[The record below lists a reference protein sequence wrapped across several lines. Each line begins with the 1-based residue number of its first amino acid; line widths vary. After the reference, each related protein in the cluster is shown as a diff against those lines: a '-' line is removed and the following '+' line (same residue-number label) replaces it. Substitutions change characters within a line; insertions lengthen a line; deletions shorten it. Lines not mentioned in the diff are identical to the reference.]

1 MNKLYLAM
9 ASAAVLFTSCNMDLA
24 PIGSLDDQSA
34 VETVNDCARFQAGFG
49 SNVRALS
56 LGGVVAYQEFQADNF
71 QAVRALYGNNQGLFF
86 SGNIVS
92 SNDDIEGVWAGLYTY
107 IANTNYFIPK
117 ADALIENTEKFND
130 SEILT
135 IRRSRGVAYFTRAL
149 CYFYLLERFCPQ
161 YTEGN
166 AQQEGLGAPIVT
178 EFAPTYER
186 DKYPARSSMAATVA
200 QIRGDL
206 ASAEADLA
214 AYEAANPSVLGPGAN
229 YANTDICK
237 ALEARLALLINDK
250 PTAAAK
256 AKELINCGR
265 YELANAEQYP
275 TVWLN
280 DNPCKEVIYMPTVN
294 KAEASGVG
302 AYGTNWTS
310 ADRQR
315 AYYIPTQATLANY
328 DEGDVRFNSFFEQ
341 NNIVI
346 GGGEYNLYCFV
357 KYPGNPALT
366 SGTVAGVNAPK
377 TFRISEMYLI
387 LAETGTNAEAN
398 AALEALREARIPG
411 YSGSTYSDA
420 VLLTE
425 VQKERNREL
434 IGEGFRLVDL
444 RRWGLG
450 FTRDNTTSAPYFP
463 ANFNEQFTA
472 DQSLSYPANDYRMTW
487 PIPSGEIDVNPQL
500 KGQQNI
506 GY

>member
-1 MNKLYLAM
+1 MKKLYIAM
-9 ASAAVLFTSCNMDLA
+9 ASATVLLASCNMDLA

-34 VETVNDCARFQAGFG
+34 VETVNDCVRFQAGFG
-49 SNVRALS
+49 GNVRSIS
-56 LGGVVAYQEFQADNF
+56 LGGLVGYPEFQGDNF
-71 QAVRALYGNNQGLFF
+71 QAVRALYGNNQGLLF

-92 SNDDIEGVWAGLYTY
+92 SNEDIEGQWSALYSY
-107 IANTNYFIPK
+107 IGNANYFIPK
-117 ADALIENTEKFND
+117 ASALIDDTEKFSD

-161 YTEGN
+161 YTDGN

-178 EFAPTYER
+178 EFDPTYER
-186 DKYPARSSMAATVA
+186 GKYPARSSMAATVSL
-200 QIRGDL
+200 IREDL
-206 ASAEADLA
+206 AAASADLA
-214 AYEAANPSVLGPGAN
+214 AYEVSNPSVLAAGAA

-250 PTAAAK
+250 ATAAAK

-280 DNPCKEVIYMPTVN
+280 DNPCKEVLYMPVVN
-294 KAEASGVG
+294 KAEAAGVG

-310 ADRQR
+310 ADRQK
-315 AYYIPTQATLANY
+315 AYYVPTQATLANY
-328 DEGDVRFNSFFEQ
+328 EAGDVRFTSFFEQ
-341 NNIVI
+341 NDIVI
-346 GGGEYNLYCFV
+346 GGGNYELYCFV

-366 SGTVAGVNAPK
+366 SGTVSGVNAPK
-377 TFRISEMYLI
+377 AFRISEMYLI
-387 LAETGTNAEAN
+387 LAEAGTNAEGN
-398 AALEALREARIPG
+398 AALQALREARIPG
-411 YSGSTYSDA
+411 YTGSTYSDA
-420 VLLTE
+420 LLLTE

-434 IGEGFRLVDL
+434 IGEGFRLTDL

-450 FTRDNTTSAPYFP
+450 FTRDNTTTAPYFP

-472 DQSLSYPANDYRMTW
+472 DQSLSYPAGDYRMTW
-487 PIPSGEIDVNPQL
+487 PIPSSEIDVNPQL